1 MELEE
6 EQKRSLIRL
15 LKDYYDYDFSG
26 YAGASFSRRIAR
38 FTERNKFTDFF
49 DLRHEL
55 LNNKSLFEHFVTEIT
70 VNVTEMFRDPAFFKA
85 LAGKVFPVLATY
97 PFRRIW
103 HAGCSTGEEVYSMA
117 ILLQE
122 HRLYE
127 NTKIYATDLN
137 QKVLKEAETGAYK
150 PHPFQAYAGQYLEAG
165 GRGLLKD
172 YFDTKSDGRIY
183 LHEDLKKNMI
193 FSQHNLVSD
202 QSFNEFNLVVCRN
215 VLIYFNRD
223 LQEKVFGLF
232 YNSLCTYGFLA
243 LGPKE
248 SLQFSK
254 WEDRFEIVDRTEK
267 IYRKIA

>member
-6 EQKRSLIRL
+6 EQKQSLIRL
-15 LKDYYDYDFSG
+15 LKEYYDYDFSG

-49 DLRHEL
+49 DLKHEL
-55 LNNKSLFEHFVTEIT
+55 LNNASLFEHFVTEIT
-70 VNVTEMFRDPAFFKA
+70 VNVTEMFRDPGFFKV
-85 LAGKVFPVLATY
+85 LTGKVFSDMATY

-117 ILLQE
+117 IFLKE

-137 QKVLKEAETGAYK
+137 QKVLKEAETGSYK
-150 PHPFQAYAGQYLEAG
+150 PYPFHEYASQYLAAG
-165 GRGLLKD
+165 GQKELKD
-172 YFDTKSDGRIY
+172 YFDAGSDGRIHM
-183 LHEDLKKNMI
+183 HEDLKKNVT
-193 FSQHNLVSD
+193 FFQHNLVSD
-202 QSFNEFNLVVCRN
+202 QSFNDFNLLVCRN

-223 LQEKVFGLF
+223 LQEKVLGLF
-232 YNSLCTYGFLA
+232 YNSLCMYGFLA